1 MTVFA
6 MKKPVIIECM
16 KWTGGNSGEVK
27 CFCGDKVKFVPDA
40 VQGCSV
46 AVIETLEGAMKAS
59 PNDII
64 IKGVN
69 GEFYPCKL
77 DIFEKTYEIV
87 EEKPT
92 CTELVETKHDLLTT
106 KYTKVLE
113 EKDFQYNAP
122 HTFKVVRKDDD
133 ESLVDI
139 HFQEG
144 PIKECG
150 VNGCANEDLLIMVAR
165 RLEGFQNSE
174 FRCRENA
181 LALTHIEEALL
192 WLRKRTMGREARG
205 VEGTHTV

>member
-6 MKKPVIIECM
+6 RKKPVVIECM
-16 KWTGGNSGEVK
+16 KWTGENSVAVK
-27 CFCGDKVKFVPDA
+27 DFCGDKVRFVSDA
-40 VQGCSV
+40 VLSCSV
-46 AVIETLEGAMKAS
+46 AAIKTLEGTMPAT
-59 PNDII
+59 PGDII

-69 GEFYPCKL
+69 GEFYPCKP
-77 DIFEKTYEIV
+77 DIFEKTYEIIKD
-87 EEKPT
+87 KPT
-92 CTELVETKHDLLTT
+92 SVELVETKHDLLTT

-122 HTFKVVRKDDD
+122 HTFKVVRKDDN
-133 ESLVDI
+133 ESLLDI

-150 VNGCANEDLLIMVAR
+150 VNGCLNEDLLIMVVS
-165 RLEGFQNSE
+165 RLEGFQQTE
-174 FRCRENA
+174 FACRENA

-205 VEGTHTV
+205 VEGTHVV